1 MNDTN
6 KSIVINF
13 IEQIWNLNQFEK
25 IDTYVSDDFI
35 DYSLP
40 SSFLSNKEGMKNW
53 IVGTGKSFEHKTMID
68 TIVSEKDN
76 VIIKIKMK
84 LKHIGVWRG
93 IEPTNLEITTK
104 GFRYY
109 KLENRKI
116 IGHWALIDGNAIQ
129 NQLASFK
136 NGETC

>member
-1 MNDTN
+1 M
-6 KSIVINF
+6 
-13 IEQIWNLNQFEK
+13 
-25 IDTYVSDDFI
+25 DTYVSDDFI

-76 VIIKIKMK
+76 VIVKIKMK

-93 IEPTNLEITTK
+93 IEPTNLEVITK
-104 GFRYY
+104 GYRHYR
-109 KLENRKI
+109 LENKKI
-116 IGHWALIDGNAIQ
+116 IVHWALIDGNAIQ
-129 NQLASFK
+129 NQLTSFK